1 MQTSNVITPRYN
13 VDTCATIVE
22 FNVSEWTAR
31 KLDKGV
37 SEEVVNAKSAQS
49 KDSARV
55 NKNLMAGRSEL
66 DNIHKFVAA
75 SRTFVYDSTLPWSDN
90 GQRLLPSAQFATF
103 DDAMQKREEQFVA
116 MVADFVT
123 LYPSLITGQALVLAG
138 MFNRNDF
145 PPASAIASK
154 FAWTLDYSPV
164 PATGHFIIDVGNAA
178 QAELQ
183 RRLAERSDKRVE
195 QAIESLFGSV
205 KEHLE
210 RMAKQL
216 TVEIGP
222 DGKARKGKLYDSLL
236 DGGLEI
242 CDRIKALNIINDPK
256 LESMR
261 HDMLSLLNTV
271 DMDDLRKAEGAREEV
286 KAKVSDLLDKF
297 SF

>member
-1 MQTSNVITPRYN
+1 MQTNAATPRYN
-13 VDTCATIVE
+13 IDTCATVIE

-31 KLDKGV
+31 KLDRGV
-37 SEEVVNAKSAQS
+37 SEEIVSAKSAQS

-66 DNIHKFVAA
+66 ENIHKFVSA
-75 SRTFVYDSTLPWSDN
+75 SRMFVYGSTLPWSDN
-90 GQRLLPSAQFATF
+90 GQRLLPSAMFAKF

-116 MVADFVT
+116 MVTDFVT
-123 LYPSLITGQALVLAG
+123 LYPSLITAQALELG
-138 MFNRNDF
+138 EMFDRNDY
-145 PPASAIASK
+145 PSAAAIASK
-154 FAWTLDYSPV
+154 FSWTLDYSPV
-164 PATGHFIIDVGNAA
+164 PAAGHFIIDVGNAA

-183 RRLAERSDKRVE
+183 RKLAERSDKRVE

-216 TVEIGP
+216 AVEIGP

-236 DGGLEI
+236 DGGIEI
-242 CDRIKALNIINDPK
+242 CDRIQSLNIINDPK

-261 HDMLSLLNTV
+261 HEMLGLLNTV

-286 KAKVSDLLDKF
+286 KSKVNDLLDKF

>member
-1 MQTSNVITPRYN
+1 MNTNNVTPRYN
-13 VDTCATIVE
+13 IDTCATIVE

-31 KLDKGV
+31 KLDRGV
-37 SEEVVNAKSAQS
+37 SEEIVAAKSAQS

-66 DNIHKFVAA
+66 ENIHKFVAA
-75 SRTFVYDSTLPWSDN
+75 TRMFVYGATLPWSDN
-90 GQRLLPSAQFATF
+90 GQRLLPAAQFAVF
-103 DDAMQKREEQFVA
+103 DDAMQKREENFVG
-116 MVADFVT
+116 MVTDFVT
-123 LYPSLITGQALVLAG
+123 LYPSLITAQALELGA
-138 MFNRNDF
+138 MFDRNDY
-145 PPASAIASK
+145 PSPSTIASK

-183 RRLAERSDKRVE
+183 RKLAERSDKRVE

-205 KEHLE
+205 KDHLE

-216 TVEIGP
+216 TVEVGA
-222 DGKARKGKLYDSLL
+222 DGKTRKGKLYDSLL
-236 DGGLEI
+236 DSGIEI

-261 HDMLSLLNTV
+261 HEMLGLLNTV

-286 KAKVSDLLDKF
+286 KAKVNDLLDKF

>member
-1 MQTSNVITPRYN
+1 MQTSNTIVPRYN

-31 KLDKGV
+31 KLDRGV
-37 SEEVVNAKSAQS
+37 SEEIVAAKSAQS

-55 NKNLMAGRSEL
+55 NKNLMAGRCEL
-66 DNIHKFVAA
+66 ENIRKFVAA
-75 SRTFVYDSTLPWSDN
+75 SRMFVYGATLPWSDN
-90 GQRLLPSAQFATF
+90 GQRLLPASQFAVF
-103 DDAMQKREEQFVA
+103 DDAMQKREEQFVS
-116 MVADFVT
+116 MVTDFVT
-123 LYPSLITGQALVLAG
+123 LYPSLITAQALELG
-138 MFNRNDF
+138 DMFKRDDY
-145 PPASAIASK
+145 PSPSAIASK

-183 RRLAERSDKRVE
+183 RKLAERSDKRVE

-205 KEHLE
+205 KDHLE

-216 TVEIGP
+216 TVEVGP
-222 DGKARKGKLYDSLL
+222 DGKERKGKLYDSLL
-236 DGGLEI
+236 DSGIEI

-261 HDMLSLLNTV
+261 HEMLGLLNTV
-271 DMDDLRKAEGAREEV
+271 DMDDLRKAEGARQEV
-286 KAKVSDLLDKF
+286 KAKVNDLLDKF

>member
-1 MQTSNVITPRYN
+1 MQTSNTIVPRYN

-31 KLDKGV
+31 KLDRGV
-37 SEEVVNAKSAQS
+37 SEEIVAAKSAQS

-55 NKNLMAGRSEL
+55 NKNLMAGRCEL

-75 SRTFVYDSTLPWSDN
+75 TRVYVYGATLPWSDN
-90 GQRLLPSAQFATF
+90 GQRLLPAAQFAAF
-103 DDAMQKREEQFVA
+103 DDAMKKREEQFVS
-116 MVADFVT
+116 MVSEFIT

-138 MFNRNDF
+138 MFDRNDY
-145 PPASAIASK
+145 PSPSAIASK
-154 FAWTLDYSPV
+154 FSWTLDYSPV

-183 RRLAERSDKRVE
+183 RKLAERSDKRVE

-205 KEHLE
+205 KDHLE

-216 TVEIGP
+216 TVEVGP
-222 DGKARKGKLYDSLL
+222 DGKERKGKLYDSLL
-236 DGGLEI
+236 DSGIEI

-261 HDMLSLLNTV
+261 HDMLGLLNTV
-271 DMDDLRKAEGAREEV
+271 DMDDLRKAEGARQEV
-286 KAKVSDLLDKF
+286 KAKVNDLLDKF